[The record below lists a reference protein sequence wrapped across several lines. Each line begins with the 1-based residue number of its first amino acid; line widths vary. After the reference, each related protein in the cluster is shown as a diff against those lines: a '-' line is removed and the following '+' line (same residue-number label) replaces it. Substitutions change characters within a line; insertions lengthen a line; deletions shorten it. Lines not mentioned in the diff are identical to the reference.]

1 MSDRSLGIGD
11 LGMVGLHIGAP
22 ARRTPLV
29 RGPGEL
35 LSRTNSGSSARV
47 DFRWRLELNTQDS
60 DEDVL
65 FRQEMRYPERG
76 APKQRTRE
84 MAPRGVLETGL
95 EDRVSREEGSWSRD
109 SRTVCRS

>member
-1 MSDRSLGIGD
+1 MQR
-11 LGMVGLHIGAP
+11 
-22 ARRTPLV
+22 
-29 RGPGEL
+29 
-35 LSRTNSGSSARV
+35 SGSRSQDPGR
-47 DFRWRLELNTQDS
+47 RQLRLELNTQDS

-65 FRQEMRYPERG
+65 FRQEIRYPERG

-84 MAPRGVLETGL
+84 MAPRGVLETGR